1 MKLVMT
7 RGQSKGMMGAVTFEV
22 KAQVQLTEE
31 ERQLIQHYKL
41 ETEVLF
47 SKKMVNIWGQPTDND
62 VKVTVRQLVN
72 GEGYKC
78 KDLSEVIGYSDSL
91 KSACGTL
98 KAYLDVARGFG
109 GQETFDMN

>member
-1 MKLVMT
+1 MRLIIA

-31 ERQLIQHYKL
+31 ERQLTQNYKM
-41 ETEVLF
+41 ENEVLL
-47 SKKMVNIWGQPTDND
+47 SKKMINIWGQPTDHEI
-62 VKVTVRQLVN
+62 KVTVRQLLT

-78 KDLSEVIGYSDSL
+78 KDLNEVMGYSESL
-91 KSACGTL
+91 KSACTTF

-109 GQETFDMN
+109 GQEVFDIE